1 MYRFALVHMITYLSG
16 LAELLLITVLLRRC
30 SGVLLAVVV
39 SSLDGVVVVATDILQ
54 TILSCSL
61 LLF

>member
-1 MYRFALVHMITYLSG
+1 MYRLAEVHMITYLSG

-54 TILSCSL
+54 TILSCNL